1 MKLQDSQYSMVHH
14 QCTTQYVMGNVP
26 TLSRGSSLT
35 VISPS
40 LCVSFLASGE
50 TLRFF
55 LSGVL
60 DLDFLDS

>member
-1 MKLQDSQYSMVHH
+1 MR
-14 QCTTQYVMGNVP
+14 NVP